1 MLPGVERSEEVL
13 DTLFLVCAVAGGAV
27 FALRTLLM
35 LLGIGDDHVIHHEG
49 DASGDGDAGA
59 RLLSIQGVSAFLMMF
74 GLVGL
79 ALLRQSGFPSVIAMT
94 LALAAGLGSMWGI
107 AQVFRLMR
115 RLQSSGTL
123 DLRRAI
129 GKEGV
134 VYLTVRP
141 GQGGQVQL
149 TVQGRLGVFEARA
162 EGEREIATG
171 QNVRVTDVRAGLL
184 VVEPIQT
191 G

>member
-1 MLPGVERSEEVL
+1 VL
-13 DTLFLVCAVAGGAV
+13 DTLFLVCAVAGGSV
-27 FALRTLLM
+27 FVLRTLLM
-35 LLGIGDDHVIHHEG
+35 LLGIGDDHPLHHDG

-79 ALLRQSGFPSVIAMT
+79 ALLRQSGTSAPAALT
-94 LALAAGLGSMWGI
+94 LALLAGFASMWGI
-107 AQVFRLMR
+107 AQVFRVMR

-149 TVQGRLGVFEARA
+149 TVQGRLGVFEARSDGA
-162 EGEREIATG
+162 REIATG
-171 QNVRVTDVRAGLL
+171 QNVRVVDVRAGLL
-184 VVEPIQT
+184 VVEPT
-191 G
+191 GSS

>member
-1 MLPGVERSEEVL
+1 M

-27 FALRTLLM
+27 FALRTILL
-35 LLGIGDDHVIHHEG
+35 LLGIGDDHWMHDTEG
-49 DASGDGDAGA
+49 ADGHGDGDAGT

-79 ALLRQSGFPSVIAMT
+79 ALLRESHVPFAAAAT
-94 LALAAGLGSMWGI
+94 LALLAGAASMWGI

-123 DLRRAI
+123 DLRHAI

-141 GQGGQVQL
+141 GKGGQVQV
-149 TVQGRLGVFEARA
+149 TVQGRLGVFEACSD
-162 EGEREIATG
+162 GDLEIATG
-171 QNVRVTDVRAGLL
+171 RSVRIVDVRAGLL
-184 VVEPIQT
+184 VVQPV
-191 G
+191 GSA

>member
-1 MLPGVERSEEVL
+1 ML

-35 LLGIGDDHVIHHEG
+35 LLGFGDDHPLHHDG
-49 DASGDGDAGA
+49 DATGDGDAGT

-79 ALLRQSGFPSVIAMT
+79 ALLRQSGVPGIAAAT
-94 LALAAGLGSMWGI
+94 LALVAGFGSMWGI
-107 AQVFRLMR
+107 AQVFHLMR

-134 VYLTVRP
+134 VYLTIRP
-141 GQGGQVQL
+141 GQGGQVQVA
-149 TVQGRLGVFEARA
+149 VQGRLGVFEARA
-162 EGEREIATG
+162 DGDREISTG
-171 QNVRVTDVRAGLL
+171 RNVRVVDVRAGLL
-184 VVEPIQT
+184 VVEPT
-191 G
+191 GSS